1 MVHERLLFVQ
11 GDNGRCGLCGR
22 LRRVHALR
30 IKAQAALPRKISSG
44 GQAGREEQTR
54 SRWHARDWPRV
65 RSRKTTRTMCGPY
78 ALQRERAWIKA
89 A

>member
-30 IKAQAALPRKISSG
+30 VEAQAALPRKISSSA
-44 GQAGREEQTR
+44 QAGREELAR
-54 SRWHARDWPRV
+54 S
-65 RSRKTTRTMCGPY
+65 
-78 ALQRERAWIKA
+78 
-89 A
+89 